1 MRVYAP
7 VGSHNELL
15 PYLVRRLL
23 ENGANSS
30 FINQLN
36 DEGLDLD
43 QLVENPCERVQALQ
57 CQPHPHIPLPRDL
70 YGAKRRNACG
80 WDLSDPLVVARLDE
94 QLQQA
99 CRETWRASSR
109 VGGEDGDGEVRAL
122 RSPADRG
129 QIVGYVTE
137 ASADL
142 VDRAMHLAAETAPDW
157 DDLGGRRRG
166 EHLLRA
172 AELFEQDAPRLIASV
187 VREGGRTLADAV
199 AELRE
204 TVDYCR
210 YYAGQAEREFE
221 RPSVLPGPTG
231 EQNELRLHG
240 RGVFACISPWNFP
253 LAIFVGQ
260 IAEALAAGNTVVA
273 KPARQ
278 TPITGYAAV
287 RILQRAGVPGQVL
300 PCCPEA
306 GPRLAAGVLSH
317 AALSGVALTGSTETA
332 RVIQR
337 ALAERRG
344 PILPLIAETG
354 GQNVMIADSSAL
366 PEQLVA
372 DVVQSAFNSA
382 GQRCNASKPAPG

>member
-1 MRVYAP
+1 VRVYAP

-99 CRETWRASSR
+99 CRKTWRASSR

-122 RSPADRG
+122 RSPADCG

-172 AELFEQDAPRLIASV
+172 AELFAQDAPRLIASV

-210 YYAGQAEREFE
+210 YYAAQAEREFE
-221 RPSVLPGPTG
+221 RPTECCPDQPANKTNCGCTGAACSPASARGIFRWRFLLGRLPRHSLLETPWWPSQRARRRLPAT
-231 EQNELRLHG
+231 LRSA
-240 RGVFACISPWNFP
+240 FCN
-253 LAIFVGQ
+253 GQ
-260 IAEALAAGNTVVA
+260 ESQDRYCLAARKRGRDWQPGVVSCRPERGRVDRLDRNRPGN
-273 KPARQ
+273 PAC
-278 TPITGYAAV
+278 
-287 RILQRAGVPGQVL
+287 PG
-300 PCCPEA
+300 
-306 GPRLAAGVLSH
+306 R
-317 AALSGVALTGSTETA
+317 TA
-332 RVIQR
+332 RSHPAADR
-337 ALAERRG
+337 RDRWPERDDRRQLG
-344 PILPLIAETG
+344 PAGTAG
-354 GQNVMIADSSAL
+354 G
-366 PEQLVA
+366 
-372 DVVQSAFNSA
+372 
-382 GQRCNASKPAPG
+382 